1 MSDRSHSLNVR
12 TKLLVTL
19 RYLAKGDFYSEVGD
33 LHGVSRSSVC
43 RCIQQVISAINRNL
57 NNITFPTSLHDLA
70 ATKQKF
76 HRVAGIPNVI
86 GAVDGTLIPIQAP
99 SENPQTYVCR
109 KGYHA
114 VNIQAVVDSSLKFV
128 YFVVPHW

>member
-1 MSDRSHSLNVR
+1 
-12 TKLLVTL
+12 
-19 RYLAKGDFYSEVGD
+19 
-33 LHGVSRSSVC
+33 
-43 RCIQQVISAINRNL
+43 
-57 NNITFPTSLHDLA
+57 LHDLA